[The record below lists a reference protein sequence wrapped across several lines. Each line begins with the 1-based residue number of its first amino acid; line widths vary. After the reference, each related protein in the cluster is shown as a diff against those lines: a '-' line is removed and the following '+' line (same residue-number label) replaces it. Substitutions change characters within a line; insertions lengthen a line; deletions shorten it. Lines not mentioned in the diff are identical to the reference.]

1 MRAADESIIASTGMR
16 RTTASGT
23 RSADS
28 PRVDVLGVGISAI
41 RMSDAVSRLE
51 TWIAEREREYVC
63 VVPAHSVMD
72 CQDDPE
78 LRAVVNAAGLV
89 TPDGMS
95 LVWLLR
101 RRGYRDTERV
111 YGPDLML
118 AACERSLATG
128 WRHFFLGGEEGV
140 AAELAARLQRRFPG
154 LAVAGT
160 LSPPFRALSA
170 EEDAA
175 FCKSVNETSPDVVWV
190 GLGSPK
196 QERWMAAHRKTL
208 RAPVLVGV
216 GAAFD
221 FLSGRRRQAPRWIQ
235 RSGFEWLFRLAAEPR
250 RLWRR
255 YIRYPRFVLLVLQQ
269 TLRSQLRAG
278 TQTGSR

>member
-1 MRAADESIIASTGMR
+1 MTRSDRPARLPPGGGAADVPGVVAEF
-16 RTTASGT
+16 
-23 RSADS
+23 

-41 RMSDAVSRLE
+41 RMADALARIE
-51 TWIAEREREYVC
+51 AWIATGDRQYVC
-63 VVPAHSVMD
+63 VVPAHTVMD
-72 CQDDPE
+72 CCSDPE
-78 LRAVVNAAGLV
+78 LRAIVNAGGLV

-101 RRGYRDTERV
+101 AGNYRHTERV

-118 AACERSLATG
+118 AVCRRSPEAG

-140 AAELAARLQRRFPG
+140 AAELAARLERQFPG

-160 LSPPFRALSA
+160 LSPPYRDLSA

-175 FCKSVNETSPDVVWV
+175 LCEAVNASRPDVVWI

-196 QERWMAAHRKTL
+196 QERWMAAHREALT
-208 RAPVLVGV
+208 APVLIGV

-235 RSGFEWLFRLAAEPR
+235 RSGLEWLYRLASEPR

-255 YIRYPRFVLLVLQQ
+255 YIRYPRFVFLVLRQAAEA
-269 TLRSQLRAG
+269 RHRAA
-278 TQTGSR
+278 TGPGGV

>member
-1 MRAADESIIASTGMR
+1 V
-16 RTTASGT
+16 SGT
-23 RSADS
+23 GTADP
-28 PRVDVLGVGISAI
+28 PRVDVLGVQVSAI
-41 RMSDAVSRLE
+41 RMSDAVSRFE
-51 TWIAEREREYVC
+51 TWVAARDRRYVC

-78 LRAVVNAAGLV
+78 LRAVVNAGGLV

-101 RRGYRDTERV
+101 RSGYRETERV

-118 AACERSLATG
+118 AVCRRSLETG

-140 AAELAARLQRRFPG
+140 AAELATRLSRRFPG

-160 LSPPFRALSA
+160 LSPPFRDLAA

-175 FCKSVNETSPDVVWV
+175 LCRVLNETRADIIWV

-196 QERWMAAHRKTL
+196 QERWMAAHREALT
-208 RAPVLVGV
+208 APVLVGV

-235 RSGFEWLFRLAAEPR
+235 RSGLEWLYRLASEPR

-255 YIRYPRFVLLVLQQ
+255 YLRYPRFVFLVLRQAAAA
-269 TLRSQLRAG
+269 RRRARESG
-278 TQTGSR
+278 DA

>member
-1 MRAADESIIASTGMR
+1 MSTGHP
-16 RTTASGT
+16 TS
-23 RSADS
+23 DP

-41 RMSDAVSRLE
+41 RMADALAHIEAWIAVS
-51 TWIAEREREYVC
+51 ERRYVC

-72 CQDDPE
+72 CRDDPE
-78 LRAVVNAAGLV
+78 LRALVNAAGLV

-111 YGPDLML
+111 YGPDLL
-118 AACERSLATG
+118 LETCGRSVAAG
-128 WRHFFLGGEEGV
+128 WRHYFLGGAEGV

-160 LSPPFRALSA
+160 LSPPFRGLSA

-175 FCKSVNETSPDVVWV
+175 LCKSVNEAHPDIVWV

-196 QERWMAAHRKTL
+196 QERWMAAHRAALT
-208 RAPVLVGV
+208 APVLVGV

-221 FLSGRRRQAPRWIQ
+221 FLSGRQRQAPRWIQ
-235 RSGFEWLFRLAAEPR
+235 HSGLEWLYRLASEPR
-250 RLWRR
+250 RLWPR
-255 YIRYPRFVLLVLQQ
+255 YARYPRFVVLA
-269 TLRSQLRAG
+269 LRQAVAARRRQAPDPG
-278 TQTGSR
+278 E